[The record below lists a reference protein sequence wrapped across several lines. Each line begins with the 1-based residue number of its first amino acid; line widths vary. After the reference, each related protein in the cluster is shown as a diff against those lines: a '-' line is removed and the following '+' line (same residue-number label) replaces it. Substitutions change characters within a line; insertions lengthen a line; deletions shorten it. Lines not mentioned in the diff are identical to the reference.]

1 LFSPISELAIER
13 GGQMLPS
20 RQRGQQCIAEQITL
34 ILPVQFF
41 CNKISWLPTISE
53 CLGALAVQHQ
63 YLRRVI
69 RVFGSQRI
77 CPTVKS
83 VFRLVRKTKKVH
95 RAVSF
100 ARTSAFAARSSARF
114 TSLSFRFRSARR
126 LREQFDCGG
135 IADRR
140 SDHDRRRPDGG

>member
-53 CLGALAVQHQ
+53 CLGAMAVQHQ

-77 CPTVKS
+77 CPAVKS
-83 VFRLVRKTKKVH
+83 VFRLVRKTKKFTAPSAS
-95 RAVSF
+95 RAPPRLPRGR
-100 ARTSAFAARSSARF
+100 ARALRPC
-114 TSLSFRFRSARR
+114 LSGS
-126 LREQFDCGG
+126 
-135 IADRR
+135 DRR
-140 SDHDRRRPDGG
+140 GA